1 MAKQTALGDALY
13 VGASDLSG
21 DVGSI
26 SSIAS
31 PRAVIDVSSIAV
43 SGYERLLGR
52 ADGSINFAAFYN
64 PSAGQAH
71 PILSAVGT
79 VAGTANTLISYA
91 HGNVVGNDVAAL
103 YAKQVDYG
111 VTVGQDYSIALAISS
126 QGGAG
131 VPVEWAQMLT
141 TGKQTFASAGTV
153 PGTIDTGASASF
165 GLAGYLHAISIASG
179 TATVAIQDS
188 SDNSSF
194 SNVSGAVFTVVSGAT
209 FERIS
214 IAKTAAV
221 GRYLRVNVTGTFTNL
236 VALVAVIKY
245 PTSQT

>member
-26 SSIAS
+26 TGIAS
-31 PRAVIDVSSIAV
+31 PRAIIDVSSIV
-43 SGYERLLGR
+43 VPGYERLLGR

-79 VAGTANTLISYA
+79 VSGTANTIISYA
-91 HGNVVGNDVAAL
+91 HGTVVGGDVASLA
-103 YAKQVDYG
+103 AKQVDYG
-111 VTVGQDYSIALAISS
+111 VTVGQDYSIALAITST
-126 QGGAG
+126 GGNG
-131 VPVEWAQMLT
+131 YPVEWAQMLT
-141 TGKQTFASAGTV
+141 TGKQTFASSGTV
-153 PGTIDTGASASF
+153 SGTIDTGASAAF
-165 GLAGYLHAISIASG
+165 GLAGYLHAFSIASG

-188 SDNSSF
+188 ADNAAF
-194 SNVSGAVFTVVSGAT
+194 IDVASGVFTAVSGAT
-209 FERIS
+209 FERITTT
-214 IAKTAAV
+214 KTATV
-221 GRYLRVNVTGTFTNL
+221 RRYLRVNVTGTFTNL